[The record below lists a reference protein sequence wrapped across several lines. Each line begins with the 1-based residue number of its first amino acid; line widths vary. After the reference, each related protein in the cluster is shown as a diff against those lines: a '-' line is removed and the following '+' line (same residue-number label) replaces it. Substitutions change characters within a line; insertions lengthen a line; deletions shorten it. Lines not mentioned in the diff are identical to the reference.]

1 MLSLLRTIV
10 LDRTFVKNYGSIYGK
25 MARNKSLTSKP
36 VSVLQRLRE
45 EAGLT
50 QAQLAKLIP
59 DKTGMRTLSQ
69 RSVSKWETGQSQPE
83 LTISQTKALCRA
95 LGKSLDELP
104 NDLGFSKDFDDSGGD

>member
-1 MLSLLRTIV
+1 MA
-10 LDRTFVKNYGSIYGK
+10 KN
-25 MARNKSLTSKP
+25 NSLTSKP
-36 VSVLQRLRE
+36 VSVLQRFRE

-59 DKTGMRTLSQ
+59 DKTGRKTLSQ

-104 NDLGFSKDFDDSGGD
+104 DNLGFPKHFDDIGGD